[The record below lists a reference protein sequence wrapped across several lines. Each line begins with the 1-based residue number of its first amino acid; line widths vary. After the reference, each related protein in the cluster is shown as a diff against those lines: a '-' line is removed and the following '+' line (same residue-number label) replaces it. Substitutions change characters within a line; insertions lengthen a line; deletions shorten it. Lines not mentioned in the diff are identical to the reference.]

1 MKALS
6 KVCLIPSFEFF
17 LLDSEALVT
26 LQSPESMIYPYLRK
40 TPYSNR
46 VSSLLEKP
54 VIAELRNG
62 KVVFKQ
68 KPISLEQ
75 LSETLQGV
83 T

>member
-1 MKALS
+1 M
-6 KVCLIPSFEFF
+6 
-17 LLDSEALVT
+17 T
-26 LQSPESMIYPYLRK
+26 LQSPESMIYPCLRK
-40 TPYSNR
+40 VPHSNR
-46 VSSLLEKP
+46 VSLLEKP

-68 KPISLEQ
+68 KPISLEK

>member
-1 MKALS
+1 MTS
-6 KVCLIPSFEFF
+6 
-17 LLDSEALVT
+17 
-26 LQSPESMIYPYLRK
+26 QSPESMIYPCLCK

-68 KPISLEQ
+68 KPISLEK